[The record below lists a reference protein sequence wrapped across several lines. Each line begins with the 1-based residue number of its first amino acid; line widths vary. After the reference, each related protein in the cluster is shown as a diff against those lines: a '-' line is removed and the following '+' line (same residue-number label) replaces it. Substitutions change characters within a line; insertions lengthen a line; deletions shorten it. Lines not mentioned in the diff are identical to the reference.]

1 MRSWIGLALALLS
14 APAFAGSYKIVLD
27 RPVNGR
33 LLTGHA
39 GLQAADERT
48 QDTLV
53 RVVAPG
59 NTVDVRGTVRVLVMN
74 LSDKAFTF
82 GPDEVTLRLGDGTV
96 LKPTPVDAFERRKD
110 VAEQTAG
117 RARAIDIGNRNSLPS
132 LVGSGASSPNVPGI
146 PVAIPS
152 GPAANTT
159 SLDFQSDTDLLP
171 HGEVLNAIY
180 QLLIPLNVGPQQAWG
195 GYYVFDVPK
204 AVQRMRTDLPLSITV
219 RTGAEEHRFSAMLRW
234 K

>member
-1 MRSWIGLALALLS
+1 MKSWVGLAFALLS
-14 APAFAGSYKIVLD
+14 TPALAGSYRIVLD
-27 RPVNGR
+27 RPTNGR
-33 LLTGHA
+33 LLTGHM

-48 QDTLV
+48 RDTLV

-59 NTVDVRGTVRVLVMN
+59 NTLDVRGTVRVLVMN

-96 LKPTPVDAFERRKD
+96 LKPTPLEAFETRKV

-117 RARAIDIGNRNSLPS
+117 RARAIDIGNRNSLSS
-132 LVGSGASSPNVPGI
+132 LIGGGAPGPNTPGV

-152 GPAANTT
+152 GPAAATT

-180 QLLIPLNVGPQQAWG
+180 QLLIPLKVGPQQAWG

-204 AVQRMRTDLPLSITV
+204 AVQHSRMDLPLSISV
-219 RTGAEEHRFSAMLRW
+219 RTGAEEHRFSATLHW